1 MAAKPTVLITGV
13 AGTLGLRLLRELP
26 GHQVIGVD
34 VREPAMR
41 AGLFHFRKIDL
52 AEERSCDQLLELTR
66 AYRPEAVAH
75 LAFVMD
81 PVHSGVR
88 DRKSM
93 WLINVLGSSRVSE
106 AIAEHNRMVGGI
118 EKFIFP
124 SSAAVYG
131 PRPSHPVTEDTALNA
146 HGLLYAIHQ
155 QEADSTIQ
163 VRAAGLRRCQ
173 TYVLRSH
180 FYGGPGVRNYA
191 LSWLRG
197 VPDGTGRLGARLRR
211 RGARLPALLP
221 ARGNHLENRLQF
233 VHVEDMARLV
243 AHIIQ
248 RKEADPQLT
257 LLNVAGRGDPLSLR
271 RCFAIAGVPT
281 KTVPAAVLCR
291 QAQWL
296 RWRLGISGIPPAALP
311 YLLGSSALDTVRLR
325 IFLGE
330 HYRTVMQHT
339 SEDALLAA
347 FREQQ
352 PEKESDP
359 LMAVDA

>member
-131 PRPSHPVTEDTALNA
+131 PEPNNPVREESPLQA
-146 HGLLYAIHQ
+146 HGLPFALHQ
-155 QEADSTIQ
+155 QEAEITVQ
-163 VRAAGLRRCQ
+163 NRARTLRKCK
-173 TYVLRSH
+173 TYILRSH
-180 FYGGPGVRNYA
+180 AYAGAAARNYQLSA
-191 LSWLRG
+191 L
-197 VPDGTGRLGARLRR
+197 LGA
-211 RGARLPALLP
+211 P
-221 ARGNHLENRLQF
+221 
-233 VHVEDMARLV
+233 
-243 AHIIQ
+243 
-248 RKEADPQLT
+248 
-257 LLNVAGRGDPLSLR
+257 
-271 RCFAIAGVPT
+271 
-281 KTVPAAVLCR
+281 
-291 QAQWL
+291 
-296 RWRLGISGIPPAALP
+296 SGK
-311 YLLGSSALDTVRLR
+311 G
-325 IFLGE
+325 
-330 HYRTVMQHT
+330 
-339 SEDALLAA
+339 
-347 FREQQ
+347 
-352 PEKESDP
+352 
-359 LMAVDA
+359 